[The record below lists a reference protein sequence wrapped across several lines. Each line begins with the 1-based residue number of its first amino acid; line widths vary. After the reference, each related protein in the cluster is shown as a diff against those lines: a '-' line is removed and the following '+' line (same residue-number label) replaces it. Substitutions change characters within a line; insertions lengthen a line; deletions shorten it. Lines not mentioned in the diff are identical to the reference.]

1 MMAER
6 EILYMLLFDGY
17 VLLKAEW
24 DIYHNFTPSLFQKII
39 HFVFFSLKVVFKGE
53 IYKDVKRED
62 CL

>member
-1 MMAER
+1 MMSER

-39 HFVFFSLKVVFKGE
+39 HFVFFFFESC
-53 IYKDVKRED
+53 I
-62 CL
+62 